1 MYVCDAVIVG
11 EGPAGST
18 CARRLRLAG
27 WNVVLLDR
35 ARFPR
40 DKVCGGWLTPD
51 VFRLL
56 DLVPQEYRATGLT
69 LQEITGFRTSII
81 GGRCIATRYP
91 DVVSYA
97 IRRCEFD
104 DYLLRRAHVR
114 VIDGTPLMSLRRRGD
129 AWIVNDEVETPV
141 VVGAGG
147 HFCPVGRHLQG
158 GRDHAAPVIAKEA
171 EFRLDGRPTS
181 VASDT
186 PELFFSRDLEGYG
199 WCVRKNDYLNIGIGR
214 RAHGAFAHHLGGFIA
229 FLTAT
234 GRVPDA
240 PSLVWRGHAYHAG
253 ARESARSSALVR
265 SWWAMLP
272 ASHIPRAAKGFGR
285 RWNRA
290 GLPRRRSS
298 PPTAAIVTTTFFH
311 TRSPCARG
319 IVRPGGCLLR
329 FAPPPH
335 RSAACCCVRQ
345 YSPAAWS
352 WISGFCES
360 RDAGSK
366 RTRPTRGRLGP
377 A

>member
-1 MYVCDAVIVG
+1 MYRCDAVIVG
-11 EGPAGST
+11 GGPAGST

-56 DLVPQEYRATGLT
+56 DLVPEEYRATGLT

-91 DVVSYA
+91 DVVSYT

-104 DYLLRRAHVR
+104 DYLLRRARVR
-114 VIDGTPLMSLRRRGD
+114 VIDGTPLRSLRRRGD
-129 AWIVNDEVETPV
+129 AWIVNDEVETPI

-214 RAHGAFAHHLGGFIA
+214 RAHGAFADHLGGFIA

-240 PSLVWRGHAYHAG
+240 PSLVWRGHAYHAMG
-253 ARESARSSALVR
+253 AGIRPLVGAGALVVGD
-265 SWWAMLP
+265 A
-272 ASHIPRAAKGFGR
+272 
-285 RWNRA
+285 A
-290 GLPRRRSS
+290 GLAYPESGEGIRPAVESGRL
-298 PPTAAIVTTTFFH
+298 AAETLIAAAGRYRLGDLLPYEIAMRARHRPAWRMPAALRPAATPLGRVLL
-311 TRSPCARG
+311 RSPAFTRR
-319 IVRPGGCLLR
+319 VVMDKWFLR
-329 FAPPPH
+329 VA
-335 RSAACCCVRQ
+335 
-345 YSPAAWS
+345 
-352 WISGFCES
+352 
-360 RDAGSK
+360 
-366 RTRPTRGRLGP
+366 
-377 A
+377 